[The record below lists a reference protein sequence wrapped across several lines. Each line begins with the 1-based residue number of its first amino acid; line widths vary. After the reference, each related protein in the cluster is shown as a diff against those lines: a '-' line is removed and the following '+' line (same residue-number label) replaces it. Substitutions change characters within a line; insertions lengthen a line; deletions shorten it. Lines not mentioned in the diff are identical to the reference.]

1 MTIGQNLVGLLLVFK
16 NVLDEAKS
24 RILDGKIADNPLSR
38 NIADS
43 LDKTLNLGQEAA
55 LDKILSLID
64 EFNNALPYLSAAGYT
79 LDQLE
84 VELGLPPKLIPHF
97 AYAQDS
103 EVDSETALENLK
115 NNRIGYNLLKILIMA
130 GDYQDKFKFSQ
141 MSFCHLEIELSVIP
155 TVRLRYKSHQ
165 SKSHQIT

>member
-1 MTIGQNLVGLLLVFK
+1 MGLLLVFK

-130 GDYQDKFKFSQ
+130 GDYQSKFKFSQ

-165 SKSHQIT
+165 PKSHQIT

>member
-1 MTIGQNLVGLLLVFK
+1 MTICLNLVGPLLVFK

-64 EFNNALPYLSAAGYT
+64 EFNNALPYLYAAGCK

-84 VELGLPPKLIPHF
+84 VE
-97 AYAQDS
+97 
-103 EVDSETALENLK
+103 
-115 NNRIGYNLLKILIMA
+115 
-130 GDYQDKFKFSQ
+130 
-141 MSFCHLEIELSVIP
+141 
-155 TVRLRYKSHQ
+155 
-165 SKSHQIT
+165 